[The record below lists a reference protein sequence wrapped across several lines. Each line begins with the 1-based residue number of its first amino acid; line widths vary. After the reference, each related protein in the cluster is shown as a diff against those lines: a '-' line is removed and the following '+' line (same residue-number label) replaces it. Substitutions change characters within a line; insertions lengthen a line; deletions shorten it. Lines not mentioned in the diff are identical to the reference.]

1 MLKHQLVGAALAC
14 AALTFSAIEART
26 AVLPPIDVPHASG
39 ITPVRGF
46 GGGGFGHFGGGGF
59 GHFGGGGFGH
69 FGGGFGHFGGG
80 FRHFGGGFRHFGGF
94 GFRRFGFA
102 PHRAFVGHFH
112 RVAIGHFHRAIF
124 VRRFPRRVFFRRA
137 FFVGVP
143 LYGYYAYGGACAW
156 LRYRALVTG
165 SPYWWQRYRWCVGW

>member
-46 GGGGFGHFGGGGF
+46 GGGGFGHFGGG
-59 GHFGGGGFGH
+59 
-69 FGGGFGHFGGG
+69 

-112 RVAIGHFHRAIF
+112 RVAIGHFHRPIF
-124 VRRFPRRVFFRRA
+124 VRRFPRRVFVRRA